1 MPSQNPIQIIIKYEL
16 EITEMK
22 ENEGLFDTGELVWA
36 FKNFFNNQ
44 EYHINRIEQLIKRW
58 EREDEQIMKVIYKK
72 KVWIVRCPKDLIFP
86 PLIKQIWDKIDPEHR
101 NGVIQNVLIQYGKER
116 VITPR
121 SELKIFKNHQI
132 NKWM

>member
-1 MPSQNPIQIIIKYEL
+1 
-16 EITEMK
+16 
-22 ENEGLFDTGELVWA
+22 
-36 FKNFFNNQ
+36 
-44 EYHINRIEQLIKRW
+44 
-58 EREDEQIMKVIYKK
+58 MKVLYKK
-72 KVWIVRCPKDLIFP
+72 KAWDVLCPEDLIFP
-86 PLIKQIWDKIDPEHR
+86 PFIKQIWDKIDPEHR